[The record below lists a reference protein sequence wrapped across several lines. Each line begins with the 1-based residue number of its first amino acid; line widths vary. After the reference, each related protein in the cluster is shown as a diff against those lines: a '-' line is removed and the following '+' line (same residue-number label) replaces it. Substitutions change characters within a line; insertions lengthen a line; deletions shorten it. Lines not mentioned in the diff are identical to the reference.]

1 MLIWLSR
8 SIDLFDYGR
17 WSLYG
22 PVDPMQ
28 VMRTCIRGQI
38 GVGSRLLVSAKQI
51 CCIAD
56 RAGIHRI
63 LSAGRNPTVRARS
76 FFWIGNVLNINIS
89 RAAHSLAPLI

>member
-38 GVGSRLLVSAKQI
+38 GVGSRLLASAMQI
-51 CCIAD
+51 CFIAD
-56 RAGIHRI
+56 RAGIHRV
-63 LSAGRNPTVRARS
+63 LSAGRNPTLRARS
-76 FFWIGNVLNINIS
+76 FFWIGNVLNTDTS
-89 RAAHSLAPLI
+89 RTAHSLAPVI